1 MDQEELFR
9 SCLGF
14 QWDEG
19 NSHKNWINHRV
30 STFECEQLFF
40 NQPFVAAED
49 VAHSRVEPRFYV
61 LGRTDGGR
69 LLFIVFTIRSQQIR
83 VISARDM
90 NRKERKVYEQ
100 AEKEN
105 S

>member
-1 MDQEELFR
+1 MEELFR

-19 NSHKNWINHRV
+19 NSDKNWINHRV
-30 STFECEQLFF
+30 STFECEQIFF
-40 NQPFVAAED
+40 NQPLVAAED
-49 VAHSRVEPRFYV
+49 AMHSLDEQRFYV
-61 LGRTDGGR
+61 LGQTDGGR
-69 LLFIVFTIRSQQIR
+69 PLYLAFTIRDRQIR

-90 NRKERKVYEQ
+90 NRKERKVYGH
-100 AEKEN
+100 AEKRN